1 MKFWVFFQSRGLSEP
16 SQQLSIC
23 VEMWVK
29 RERWSETFID
39 FHPIFSW
46 FSQESLSIVKSYLHN
61 FMAEIF
67 KGKHHWNSRKF
78 FIDKTSDYKA
88 LTFVYAIFVNCVF
101 FVKTFKKFDIY
112 LILLKLLLLINIK
125 KPSEMFNFNLIQNC
139 DVWKILSEVFVIF
152 FLCQKSK
159 FEIFFSVLKGEIGII
174 VNFSTLMCEN

>member
-1 MKFWVFFQSRGLSEP
+1 MKFWVFFRVRGLSEP

-78 FIDKTSDYKA
+78 VIDKTSDYKA

-112 LILLKLLLLINIK
+112 LILLKLLFLINIK

-139 DVWKILSEVFVIF
+139 DVWKILSEFFVIF

-159 FEIFFSVLKGEIGII
+159 FENYF
-174 VNFSTLMCEN
+174 